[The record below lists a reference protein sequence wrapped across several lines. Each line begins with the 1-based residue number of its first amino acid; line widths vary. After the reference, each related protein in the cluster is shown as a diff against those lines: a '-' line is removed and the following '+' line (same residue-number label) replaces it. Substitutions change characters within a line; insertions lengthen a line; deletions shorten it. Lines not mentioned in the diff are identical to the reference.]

1 MDFREALLK
10 EMQNQKTKLVES
22 RQKTAEAKVV
32 EDTEEYLEPRFDSR
46 ASFYKKAKVV
56 TKDNGDEELYSYGT
70 HVGGVRGGK
79 PYTKG
84 KFSQTTSRHQ
94 KDYFMQK
101 GFDPKEVE
109 LEEGKK
115 LEEDKY
121 EDELFTRIENALVDA
136 DFEVERFTD
145 AGVMTYNLG
154 WVLDGKHQL
163 EVNGSYLEEG
173 KKTEARVVDMETILD
188 IVAKDII
195 PNLDFIIENG
205 EQAGLA
211 GLVALCEDT
220 KSNLAHGLGELGYY
234 DKKEEV
240 LDISPNVNIDVSDST
255 IASGNDIDSNL
266 EIPLSLP
273 LPV

>member
-1 MDFREALLK
+1 MDFREALLN
-10 EMQNQKTKLVES
+10 ELQNQRTKLVENKS
-22 RQKTAEAKVV
+22 RKSEAKVV

-70 HVGGVRGGK
+70 HVGGMRNGK
-79 PYTKG
+79 PYSKG
-84 KFSQTTSRHQ
+84 NWSQTTTRHQ
-94 KDYFMQK
+94 KEYFKQK

-109 LEEGKK
+109 LEEEKK

-121 EDELFTRIENALVDA
+121 SDELFTRIEEALVEA
-136 DFEVERFTD
+136 GFEVERFTD

-154 WVLDGKHQL
+154 WVLDGKYQL

-173 KKTEARVVDMETILD
+173 KECNKGDKE
-188 IVAKDII
+188 
-195 PNLDFIIENG
+195 
-205 EQAGLA
+205 
-211 GLVALCEDT
+211 
-220 KSNLAHGLGELGYY
+220 
-234 DKKEEV
+234 KKEEI

-255 IASGNDIDSNL
+255 IASGNDIDNNL

>member
-1 MDFREALLK
+1 MDFREALAM
-10 EMQNQKTKLVES
+10 EMQKSKAKLVES
-22 RQKTAEAKVV
+22 RTHKVESKIE

-70 HVGGVRGGK
+70 HVGGMRNGK

-84 KFSQTTSRHQ
+84 TWSQTTSRHQ
-94 KDYFMQK
+94 KEYFKQK
-101 GFDPKEVE
+101 GYDPKEVE

-121 EDELFTRIENALVDA
+121 SDELFTRIEEALIDA
-136 DFEVERFTD
+136 GFEVERFTD

-154 WVLDGKHQL
+154 WVLDGKYQL
-163 EVNGSYLEEG
+163 EVNGSYLDEENLEEG
-173 KKTEARVVDMETILD
+173 KECNKGDKE
-188 IVAKDII
+188 
-195 PNLDFIIENG
+195 
-205 EQAGLA
+205 
-211 GLVALCEDT
+211 
-220 KSNLAHGLGELGYY
+220 
-234 DKKEEV
+234 KKEEL
-240 LDISPNVNIDVSDST
+240 LDISPDVNIDISDST
-255 IASGNDIDSNL
+255 VASGNDISNNL